1 MAAEDRFATKAEAY
15 AKYRWDY
22 PPEPI
27 RCVLDTAAVSERSVV
42 ADVGSGTG
50 KLTMH
55 FVEAARTVYA
65 VEPSPEMRWVAER
78 DLAKHASFRSIGA
91 PSHAT
96 TLPDHSVDL
105 IVVGQA
111 THFFDA
117 EPTREEFLRILKPG
131 GWLATL
137 NYRNSDEMTHAAVMT
152 LQTEEN
158 GCDMSKRPNPPAAF
172 WFGHDRFDEHS
183 FLSTHQQSLEQ
194 FLGRVSSTSWAPGE
208 DHPLYPRF
216 ERAARELFDRL
227 ATDGLRTVNTKT
239 RVAIGQIRQQDG
251 CT

>member
-1 MAAEDRFATKAEAY
+1 MAAEDRFATKAETY
-15 AKYRWDY
+15 AEYRWDY
-22 PPEPI
+22 PPEAI

-42 ADVGSGTG
+42 ADIGSGTG
-50 KLTMH
+50 TLTKH
-55 FVEAARTVYA
+55 FVETAGTVYA
-65 VEPSPEMRWVAER
+65 VEPSPEMRRVAER
-78 DLAKHASFRSIGA
+78 DLARHPSFRSIDA

-96 TLPDHSVDL
+96 TLADHSVDL

-137 NYRNSDEMTHAAVMT
+137 NYRSSDEKVHAAVMT
-152 LQTEEN
+152 LHTEEN
-158 GCDMSKRPNPPAAF
+158 GCDMTHRINPPAAF
-172 WFGHDRFDEHS
+172 WFGHGRFDEHS
-183 FLSTHQQSLEQ
+183 FVTTRRQGLEQ
-194 FLGRVSSTSWAPGE
+194 FLGGISAASWAPGT

-239 RVAIGQIRQQDG
+239 KVAIGQPQ
-251 CT
+251 

>member
-1 MAAEDRFATKAEAY
+1 MAAEDRFATKAETY

-22 PPEPI
+22 PPEAV
-27 RCVLDTAAVSERSVV
+27 RCVLDAAAVSERSVV

-55 FVEAARTVYA
+55 FVEAAGTVYA
-65 VEPSPEMRWVAER
+65 IEPSPEMRRVAER
-78 DLAKHASFRSIGA
+78 DLARHASFRSIGA

-96 TLPDHSVDL
+96 TLGDRSVDL

-111 THFFDA
+111 AHFFDA
-117 EPTREEFLRILKPG
+117 EPTRAEFLRILKPG

-137 NYRNSDEMTHAAVMT
+137 NYRRSDQKAQAAVMT

-158 GCDMSKRPNPPAAF
+158 GCDMTHRPNPPAAF
-172 WFGHDRFDEHS
+172 WFGHDRFDEYS
-183 FLSTHQQSLEQ
+183 FVTTRRQSLEQ
-194 FLGRVSSTSWAPGE
+194 FLGRVSSASWAPGR

-227 ATDGLRTVNTKT
+227 ATDGLRTVSTT
-239 RVAIGQIRQQDG
+239 MRVAIGRP
-251 CT
+251 C